1 MAATKLCRGESSLRN
16 CLKNLYWPQTK
27 AYEAVN
33 EAQESYSLA
42 GSWHK
47 NVPLGRSLAI
57 YQTVSLGSS
66 VNKGDGVT
74 LPTSDLDVR
83 QLLPQRKEYGPA
95 SIPIRAR
102 VA

>member
-1 MAATKLCRGESSLRN
+1 MQRGIVPKKRSEKSL
-16 CLKNLYWPQTK
+16 LVP
-27 AYEAVN
+27 N
-33 EAQESYSLA
+33 EGLRGGKRGA
-42 GSWHK
+42 GVLFISRFRHK